1 MAKTYFTFPKI
12 LFGGLG
18 DIGDATE
25 PAQTGQGSTDPFP
38 CSFDDWQHVFGTD
51 LNNDGNIDFNDY
63 CLWWLNQ
70 GYSDDDWA
78 SFNGTTPAPTPNPNN
93 PNP

>member
-25 PAQTGQGSTDPFP
+25 PAQTGQGTTDPYP
-38 CSFDDWQHVFGTD
+38 CSFADWQHLFGTD
-51 LNNDGNIDFNDY
+51 LNNDGNIDEDDY
-63 CLWWLNQ
+63 LIWWNNQ
-70 GYSDDDWA
+70 NYTNDDW
-78 SFNGTTPAPTPNPNN
+78 SRVNPGSTFPPSTPPNEP
-93 PNP
+93 